1 MKDLIRKNRS
11 YRRFDGTKK
20 QTREELLS
28 LVEAAR
34 FSPSA
39 GNMQRLRFR
48 LVFEKDE
55 VDYLFDQLAWAGYLK
70 DWPGPIEGER
80 PTSYILIL
88 AGEDK
93 SAMLDVDMGI
103 AAQSIMLTAVSEGL
117 GGCMLG
123 SFHRARTDAR
133 FAPDGYHVNLVLAL
147 GVPVEHVELE
157 DAVNGDIHYYR
168 LPDGTHRVPKLALDT
183 LVVK

>member
-11 YRRFDGTKK
+11 YRRFDETKK
-20 QTREELLS
+20 QTEETLVS
-28 LVEAAR
+28 LVESAR

-48 LVFEKDE
+48 LVHEAGE
-55 VDYLFDQLAWAGYLK
+55 VAYLFDQLAWAGYLK
-70 DWPGPIEGER
+70 DWPGPQKGER

-88 AGEDK
+88 SEDDK
-93 SAMLDVDMGI
+93 SAMLDVDIGI

-123 SFHRARTDAR
+123 SFHRERTDSR
-133 FAPDGYHVNLVLAL
+133 FAPDGYHVRLVLAL
-147 GVPVEHVELE
+147 GVPVECVELE
-157 DAVNGDIHYYR
+157 DAKEGDIRYYR
-168 LPDGTHRVPKLALDT
+168 LADGTHRVPKLPLET
-183 LVVK
+183 LIIK

>member
-11 YRRFDGTKK
+11 YRRFDETKK
-20 QTREELLS
+20 QTKEKLAS
-28 LVEAAR
+28 LVESAR

-48 LVFEKDE
+48 LVNEAE
-55 VDYLFDQLAWAGYLK
+55 ETAYLFDRLAWAGYLK
-70 DWPGPIEGER
+70 DWPGPVEGER
-80 PTSYILIL
+80 PTSYVLIL

-123 SFHRARTDAR
+123 SFHRERTNAR
-133 FAPDGYHVNLVLAL
+133 FAPEGYHVALVLAL

-157 DAVNGDIHYYR
+157 DASDGDIHYYR
-168 LPDGTHRVPKLALDT
+168 LADGTHRVPKLPLDT
-183 LVVK
+183 LIVE

>member
-1 MKDLIRKNRS
+1 MRELIQKNRS

-20 QTREELLS
+20 QTKELLAS
-28 LVEAAR
+28 LVESAR

-48 LVFEKDE
+48 LVYKQEE

-70 DWPGPIEGER
+70 DWDGPAVGER
-80 PTSYILIL
+80 PTSYVLIL
-88 AGEDK
+88 TKPEV
-93 SAMLDVDMGI
+93 STMLAVDMGI

-123 SFHRARTDAR
+123 SFHKERTNAR
-133 FAPDGYHVNLVLAL
+133 FAPDGYAVGLVLAL
-147 GVPVEHVELE
+147 GAPIEKVELE
-157 DAVNGDIHYYR
+157 DAKDGDIHYYR
-168 LPDGTHRVPKLALDT
+168 LADGTHRVPKLPLDT
-183 LVVK
+183 LILE